1 MSYEDCS
8 NILKFYSRRY
18 PMLRSVLAE
27 ITTVFNS
34 YTEED
39 TEIELRLGTIIG
51 GRFVNGVSPQF
62 LYQAEILLDQYN
74 GWSPGETRWLQSVDY
89 FFTDGGN
96 RFRTRVDFMDSVETP
111 ATIQKKVVRRIDM
124 LVLDDVAAPVAVDLA
139 PGAVRLQV
147 SREISAD
154 LISCVSVAVDLVR
167 IKQTRSFRY
176 GELWRY
182 DLSKV
187 WVGKTFNEADRLL
200 LSGAAPSVCELE
212 LEFTGNLKK
221 NSPCATR
228 NAVSVLLKCLDFFPP
243 GSCFCQI

>member
-8 NILKFYSRRY
+8 NVLKFYCRRY

-27 ITTVFNS
+27 ITSAFNS
-34 YTEED
+34 YTDED
-39 TEIELRLGTIIG
+39 TEIELRLGSILG
-51 GRFVNGVSPQF
+51 GRFVNGVSSQF
-62 LYQAEILLDQYN
+62 LHQAETLLDQYN
-74 GWSPGETRWLQSVDY
+74 GWSPGENRWLQSVDY
-89 FFTDGGN
+89 FFSDGGK
-96 RFRTRVDFMDSVETP
+96 RFRTRVDFQDSVETP
-111 ATIQKKVVRRIDM
+111 TTIQKKVVRRLDM

-147 SREISAD
+147 SREVSANEISR
-154 LISCVSVAVDLVR
+154 VAVAVELVR

-187 WVGKTFNEADRLL
+187 WVGSTFNDADRLL
-200 LSGAAPSVCELE
+200 LSGASPSVCELE

-221 NSPCATR
+221 SSPCATR

-243 GSCFCQI
+243 GSCLAQI